1 MYSLG
6 HIGIRSSNLEKSLNF
21 YVDALGGEKEKEFD
35 MPSGAHLI
43 FVKFTDFSIELIYRA
58 DDDRT
63 PGRNHFAISVPDIRA
78 AVRQLNDHGF
88 AVSESA
94 IKPMG
99 SSALNCFL
107 EGPDGECIELCEG
120 SL

>member
-6 HIGIRSSNLEKSLNF
+6 HIGIRSSNIEKSLNF
-21 YVDALGGEKEKEFD
+21 YVGALDGKKEKEFD

-43 FVKFTDFSIELIYRA
+43 FVKFADFSIELIHRTS
-58 DDDRT
+58 DDCT
-63 PGRNHFAISVPDIRA
+63 PGQNHFAISVPDIHA
-78 AVRQLNDHGF
+78 AVCRLNDFGF

-107 EGPDGECIELCEG
+107 EGPDGECIELCQG

>member
-6 HIGIRSSNLEKSLNF
+6 HIGIRSSNLKKSLDF
-21 YVDALGGEKEKEFD
+21 YVGALGGEKEKEFD

-43 FVKFTDFSIELIYRA
+43 FVKFADFSIELIHRD

-63 PGRNHFAISVPDIRA
+63 PGRNHFAISVPDIHA
-78 AVRQLNDHGF
+78 AVRRLNEFGF
-88 AVSESA
+88 AASESA

-107 EGPDGECIELCEG
+107 EGPDGESIELCEG